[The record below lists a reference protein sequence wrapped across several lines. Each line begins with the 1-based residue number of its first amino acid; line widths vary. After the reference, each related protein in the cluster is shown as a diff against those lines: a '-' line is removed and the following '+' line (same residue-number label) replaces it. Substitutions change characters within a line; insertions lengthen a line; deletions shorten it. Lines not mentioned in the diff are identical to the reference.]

1 MDSQS
6 ILSKICTASVAQRK
20 GILLVHVRN
29 SNIFVMLLLSKV
41 IIYGFA
47 APCTQHKGGGGWWW
61 EWFLPRLLWSL
72 FFVLIYLQSR
82 SGVL

>member
-29 SNIFVMLLLSKV
+29 SDIFVMLLLSKV

-47 APCTQHKGGGGWWW
+47 APCTQHKGGGG
-61 EWFLPRLLWSL
+61 EWFLLRHLWSL

-82 SGVL
+82 SGFL